1 MLLTCGHSHTRTYR
15 VEVSGWDISH
25 IFFVE
30 RSELS
35 WNEENGK
42 QITLTHALSP
52 GTMIFVRLLQTT
64 SADRSVAVPYQAE
77 QLASTSEGMWQFR
90 IHRAEPRPV
99 ATEAPQPCEGIPQ

>member
-1 MLLTCGHSHTRTYR
+1 MLLTCGHPHAGTYR
-15 VEVSGWDISH
+15 VEVSGWDVSH

-30 RSELS
+30 KSELS

-42 QITLTHALSP
+42 QIALTRALSP

-77 QLASTSEGMWQFR
+77 QLASMSEGMWQFR
-90 IHRAEPRPV
+90 IHRAEPRAV
-99 ATEAPQPCEGIPQ
+99 ATEAAQPCEGIPK

>member
-15 VEVSGWDISH
+15 VEVSGWDVSH

-30 RSELS
+30 KSELS

-42 QITLTHALSP
+42 RITLTRALTP

-64 SADRSVAVPYQAE
+64 FADLSVAVPYQAE
-77 QLASTSEGMWQFR
+77 QLATTLEGIWQFR

-99 ATEAPQPCEGIPQ
+99 AKEAEQAFE

>member
-1 MLLTCGHSHTRTYR
+1 M
-15 VEVSGWDISH
+15 EVSGWDVSH

-30 RSELS
+30 KSELS
-35 WNEENGK
+35 WSEANGK
-42 QITLTHALSP
+42 QIALTRALSP
-52 GTMIFVRLLQTT
+52 GTMIFVRLLQAT

-99 ATEAPQPCEGIPQ
+99 ATEAPQACE

>member
-1 MLLTCGHSHTRTYR
+1 MLLTCGQSRTRTYR
-15 VEVSGWDISH
+15 VEVSGWDVSH

-42 QITLTHALSP
+42 QITLTRALNP
-52 GTMIFVRLLQTT
+52 GTMIFVRLLQAT
-64 SADRSVAVPYQAE
+64 SADRSAAVPYQAE

-90 IHRAEPRPV
+90 IHRAEPRAV
-99 ATEAPQPCEGIPQ
+99 ATEAAQPCEGIPQ

>member
-1 MLLTCGHSHTRTYR
+1 MLLTCSQSHTRTYR
-15 VEVSGWDISH
+15 VEVSGWDSSH
-25 IFFVE
+25 IFFVD

-42 QITLTHALSP
+42 RITLTRALSP

-64 SADRSVAVPYQAE
+64 SADRSAAVPYQAE

-99 ATEAPQPCEGIPQ
+99 ATEAAQACEGIPK

>member
-15 VEVSGWDISH
+15 VEVSGWDVSH

-52 GTMIFVRLLQTT
+52 GTMIFVRLLQAT
-64 SADRSVAVPYQAE
+64 SADRCGAVPYEAE
-77 QLASTSEGMWQFR
+77 QLASMSEGMWQFR
-90 IHRAEPRPV
+90 IQRAEPRPV
-99 ATEAPQPCEGIPQ
+99 AIEAPQPFE

>member
-15 VEVSGWDISH
+15 VEVSGWDVSH

-35 WNEENGK
+35 WSEANGK
-42 QITLTHALSP
+42 QITLTRALSP

-64 SADRSVAVPYQAE
+64 CADRSVAVPYEAE
-77 QLASTSEGMWQFR
+77 QLATTLEGMWQFR

-99 ATEAPQPCEGIPQ
+99 AKEEQQVCE